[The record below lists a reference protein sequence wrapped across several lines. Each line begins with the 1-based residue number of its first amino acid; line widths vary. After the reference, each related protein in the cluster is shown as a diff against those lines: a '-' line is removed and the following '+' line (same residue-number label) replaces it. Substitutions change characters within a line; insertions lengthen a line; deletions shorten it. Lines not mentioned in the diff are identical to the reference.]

1 MMNFKTLLFAPLLLL
16 MSNCKTQSQTQNPA
30 SDNKTFTLGINKKI
44 SIPNSKVTIEF
55 ENISEDSRCPANVTC
70 VWEGIA
76 IVNLKAVS
84 GSETKD
90 IQVAT
95 RDFSPKQVTKSFSYS
110 GYRFTLQDVRPYPG
124 GKEEASTVTLKY
136 EREN

>member
-1 MMNFKTLLFAPLLLL
+1 
-16 MSNCKTQSQTQNPA
+16 
-30 SDNKTFTLGINKKI
+30 LGINKEI

-90 IQVAT
+90 IRLQQ
-95 RDFSPKQVTKSFSYS
+95 RFLPKQVTKSFSYS
-110 GYRFTLQDVRPYPG
+110 GFRFTLQDMNLILAE
-124 GKEEASTVTLKY
+124 KKKHLL
-136 EREN
+136 